1 MLAQCKPCGRA
12 AVPGRRGLAAAW
24 AGMVLLWWA
33 PLAAAACDGPA
44 LPQLPLLP
52 LAPGVWWVPSATG
65 DSDAANRGQVSNLVL
80 VRDGQGPAA
89 RLWAVGS
96 GPSPAWG
103 RVLACQVA
111 RQLGQSITDVISP
124 WARPELVLGVAGLQA
139 AAAATATAP
148 PRHWAHA
155 VVAEAMAV
163 QCPHCVDRLR
173 QRLGPAAADLG
184 DDPIRLPDQLLQG
197 EQGRLGP
204 FTWWRLPRSDGRWV
218 TVWRLAPAGAPP
230 LWLAHG
236 LLQGAG
242 PPDGRDADLALL
254 LQSAQRLAGLVRA
267 DGAAVRL
274 VGEQG
279 PLLPADAPAV
289 HAAYWAALLANAR
302 AAVERGDDEA
312 APAPGWPGLPA
323 GWASHPWHGINW
335 QRAWRQVE
343 PEVLAAPPAAPA
355 PRAAGRP

>member
-1 MLAQCKPCGRA
+1 VLTQGKPL
-12 AVPGRRGLAAAW
+12 VEAAALVRRLLAVAL
-24 AGMVLLWWA
+24 AGLLMWWA
-33 PLAAAACDGPA
+33 PLASAACSGP
-44 LPQLPLLP
+44 PVPLVP
-52 LAPGVWWVPSATG
+52 LASGVWWVPSATG
-65 DSDAANRGQVSNLVL
+65 DSDAGNRGQVSNLVL

-103 RVLACQVA
+103 RALACQVA
-111 RQLGQSITDVISP
+111 QQLGQPITDVISP

-139 AAAATATAP
+139 AVPAAAP
-148 PRHWAHA
+148 LRHWAHA

-184 DDPIRLPDQLLQG
+184 DDPIRLPDRLLQG
-197 EQGRLGP
+197 DQGRLGP

-218 TVWRLAPAGAPP
+218 TVWRLAPDGAPP

-254 LQSAQRLAGLVRA
+254 QQSAQRLAGLVGA

-279 PLLPADAPAV
+279 PLLPADAPAL
-289 HAAYWAALLANAR
+289 HAAYWAALLASAR
-302 AAVERGDDEA
+302 AAVERGGDET
-312 APAPGWPGLPA
+312 APAPGWPGLPS
-323 GWASHPWHGINW
+323 GWQGHPWHAINW

-343 PEVLAAPPAAPA
+343 PGVLAAPPPAPA
-355 PRAAGRP
+355 SQAASRP

>member
-1 MLAQCKPCGRA
+1 MRA
-12 AVPGRRGLAAAW
+12 RRLLAAAW
-24 AGMVLLWWA
+24 AGVLLLWA
-33 PLAAAACDGPA
+33 PLADAACDGPA
-44 LPQLPLLP
+44 LPLLQ

-80 VRDGQGPAA
+80 VREGQGPAA

-103 RVLACQVA
+103 RALACQVA
-111 RQLGQSITDVISP
+111 QQLGQPITDVISP
-124 WARPELVLGVAGLQA
+124 WARPELVLGVAGLQVA
-139 AAAATATAP
+139 APP

-184 DDPIRLPDQLLQG
+184 NDPIRLPDRLLQG

-218 TVWRLAPAGAPP
+218 TVWRVAPAGAPP

-254 LQSAQRLAGLVRA
+254 QQSAQRLTGLVGA

-289 HAAYWAALLANAR
+289 HAAYWAALLAGAR
-302 AAVERGDDEA
+302 AAVERGDDET

-323 GWASHPWHGINW
+323 GWQGHPWHAINW

-343 PEVLAAPPAAPA
+343 PGVLAAPPPAPA
-355 PRAAGRP
+355 AQAASRP